1 MCLDK
6 REIRLYALI
15 NRWSFEGWGKDR
27 KCVRC
32 WNQESIRCKRVGQ
45 LWFIWGHCTSNLIHI
60 NGDLIYIGV
69 YLLDGFPR
77 SQKNIDSWNKKMRD
91 VCNTEFV
98 LFFDCDIEKMQE
110 RMIERFKI
118 SGRSDDNPETI
129 IICLE
134 TFAKTTKPILIKIK
148 NRIRLLGSMQ
158 METST
163 VNSVSCKMSMRL
175 E

>member
-1 MCLDK
+1 
-6 REIRLYALI
+6 
-15 NRWSFEGWGKDR
+15 
-27 KCVRC
+27 
-32 WNQESIRCKRVGQ
+32 
-45 LWFIWGHCTSNLIHI
+45 
-60 NGDLIYIGV
+60 
-69 YLLDGFPR
+69 
-77 SQKNIDSWNKKMRD
+77 MRD